1 MSNGTPAGRITD
13 ASDLRRDVEER
24 PDVCVVGSGPGGSVV
39 AARLAARGLR
49 IVLVEEGGHYPPE
62 SMKMDEAWAYPSLY
76 QERAQRAT
84 ADLAITVLQGRGVGG
99 GTLVNW
105 TTSYRTP
112 ARVLRHW
119 ADRFGVSGLDEKSLE
134 PHFAAVEERL
144 DIHAWPLDQVN
155 PNNRVLWDGA
165 ARMGWDKS
173 VTRRNVTACQ
183 NLGYCGTGCPVG
195 GKNSADLTYVA
206 DAVRDGAKVYA
217 RARVV
222 RLEKSGR
229 RIAAVHA
236 QAVDAITGKPT
247 GRKVVVRPKLVVL
260 SAGAFGTPEILL
272 RSGYD
277 PSGRV
282 GKRTFLH
289 PVVASSAIFDRPIQ
303 GFYGAPQSVA
313 SHHFADRGTGKV
325 GFFLEAAPV
334 HPILAGISLG
344 GFGAE
349 HEEQMAQLASSS
361 ALLALSIDGFLPDE
375 EGGTVSLR
383 RDGRVRL
390 DYAIRPEIWEAL
402 REGNKALAR
411 VQLAAGAR
419 VVYSFHESPVV
430 IRSETDVGLLDRA
443 PWQPLRVGVFSA
455 HAMGGC
461 AMGRDPEKSVV
472 DSRLKLHWL
481 DNVYVVD
488 GSVFPT
494 GLGVNPQETIFGIAH
509 WASDHIAAATG

>member
-1 MSNGTPAGRITD
+1 VD
-13 ASDLRRDVEER
+13 ASELRRDADER

-49 IVLVEEGGHYPPE
+49 VVVLEEGGHYPPDA
-62 SMKMDEAWAYPSLY
+62 MKMDEAWAYPSLY
-76 QERAQRAT
+76 QERASRAT

-112 ARVLRHW
+112 PRVLRHW
-119 ADRFGVSGLDEKSLE
+119 AERHGVSGLDEKTLE

-144 DIHAWPLDQVN
+144 DIHAWPLDQAN
-155 PNNRVLWDGA
+155 ANNRVLWDGA
-165 ARMGWDKS
+165 EKLGWEKAS
-173 VTRRNVTACQ
+173 IRRNVTACQ

-195 GKNSADLTYVA
+195 GKNSADLTYLA
-206 DAVRDGAKVYA
+206 DAVRDGARVFA

-229 RIAAVHA
+229 RVAAVHA
-236 QAVDAITGKPT
+236 QAVDPFTLKPT

-260 SAGAFGTPEILL
+260 SAGAVGSPEILL

-289 PVVASSAIFDRPIQ
+289 PVVASAALFDQPVQ
-303 GFYGAPQSVA
+303 PFYGAPQSVA
-313 SHHFADRGTGKV
+313 SHQHAERGSGQV
-325 GFFLEAAPV
+325 GFFVETAPI
-334 HPILAGISLG
+334 HPILAAISLG

-349 HEEQMAQLASSS
+349 HEEQMARLAHFN
-361 ALLALSIDGFLPDE
+361 ALLALSIDGFLPE
-375 EGGTVSLR
+375 EDGGAVSLR
-383 RDGRVRL
+383 GDGRVRI
-390 DYAIRPEIWEAL
+390 DYAVRPEVWEAL

-411 VQLAAGAR
+411 LQLAAGAR
-419 VVYSFHESPVV
+419 VVYSFHENPVV
-430 IRSETDVGLLDRA
+430 IRSEADVALLDHA
-443 PWQPLRVGVFSA
+443 PWEPLRVGVFSA

-461 AMGRDPEKSVV
+461 AMGRDPERSVV
-472 DSRLKLHWL
+472 DSRLRLHWL

-494 GLGVNPQETIFGIAH
+494 SLGVNPQETIFGIAH